1 MRRRFLTSAVDAPR
15 STRRRF
21 VDRVR
26 ILTAGGDGGKGCASM
41 FRDANVAFGPP
52 NGGNGGNGGDVVL
65 RADHNV
71 TDLQLEKKNFKAAS
85 GTNGMGSDM
94 HGARGETMEL
104 RVPCGTLVERLGL
117 PSPSRT
123 SRMEPPDAPRTT
135 LAELLTDGDS
145 ILVARGGRGGRGN
158 ASFRQGLQ
166 QHARIAEDG
175 GAGEAATLLLSL
187 KLIADV
193 GLVGFPNAGKSSLL
207 RALSNAVPKVAPYP
221 FTTLHPHLGRVRAS
235 AHAEFTLADIPGL
248 VDGAHA
254 NRGLGHSFLRHI
266 ERTSLLCYVLDLESE
281 QPAIS
286 QLTKLQR
293 ELELYLPGLGQR
305 PCLLVANKADVEGA
319 PAKLRALRSAVARL
333 RAEGELPGL
342 IGGDGGAGAGCGVGK
357 GEGEGKGVGVG
368 VGEGEGE
375 GEGVG
380 VGVGGAPGGAPA
392 EAPEMAAAAAV
403 LPDVLRGSAVTA
415 VSAKQ
420 AGNLR
425 TLVLRMHAALGV
437 AKRLAHQHEEAAE
450 RQREAERRRTRVAA
464 AGEEQRGQGRGR
476 QARGGSRPWQAA
488 PSPWR
493 EQRLERFAIIDEE
506 DAPHVSSRAGSPQT

>member
-1 MRRRFLTSAVDAPR
+1 MSMRRRFLSSAVDAPR
-15 STRRRF
+15 STRLRF

-52 NGGNGGNGGDVVL
+52 NGGNGGNGGDLVL

-94 HGARGETMEL
+94 HGARGETMVL

-117 PSPSRT
+117 PSSSRT

-135 LAELLTDGDS
+135 LAELLKDGDK

-207 RALSNAVPKVAPYP
+207 RALSNAIPKVAPYP

-235 AHAEFTLADIPGL
+235 AHVEFTLADIPGL

-305 PCLLVANKADVEGA
+305 PCLLVANKVDVEGA

-333 RAEGELPGL
+333 RAEGELSGL
-342 IGGDGGAGAGCGVGK
+342 IGGDGGAGAGCGVGE
-357 GEGEGKGVGVG
+357 GEGEGKGESGAS
-368 VGEGEGE
+368 
-375 GEGVG
+375 
-380 VGVGGAPGGAPA
+380 GGPA

-403 LPDVLRGSAVTA
+403 LPDVFQGSAVTA

-420 AGNLR
+420 AANLR
-425 TLVLRMHAALGV
+425 TLVQRMHAALGV
-437 AKRLAHQHEEAAE
+437 AKRLVHQDEEAAE
-450 RQREAERRRTRVAA
+450 RQRDAERRRARVAA
-464 AGEEQRGQGRGR
+464 ADEEQHGLGRGR
-476 QARGGSRPWQAA
+476 QARGGLRPWQVA
-488 PSPWR
+488 PSPWK
-493 EQRLERFAIIDEE
+493 EQRLERFATIDEE
-506 DAPHVSSRAGSPQT
+506 DAPPVSSRALGIRRER

>member
-1 MRRRFLTSAVDAPR
+1 
-15 STRRRF
+15 
-21 VDRVR
+21 
-26 ILTAGGDGGKGCASM
+26 
-41 FRDANVAFGPP
+41 
-52 NGGNGGNGGDVVL
+52 VVL

-319 PAKLRALRSAVARL
+319 PAKLRVLRSAVARL
-333 RAEGELPGL
+333 RAEGELSGL

-357 GEGEGKGVGVG
+357 GEGEGEGK
-368 VGEGEGE
+368 GEGEGRSGSAIKSEGIGE
-375 GEGVG
+375 GEG
-380 VGVGGAPGGAPA
+380 GGEG
-392 EAPEMAAAAAV
+392 
-403 LPDVLRGSAVTA
+403 RSGSAIKSGVDGT
-415 VSAKQ
+415 SERR
-420 AGNLR
+420 GEH
-425 TLVLRMHAALGV
+425 MHAGRGDV
-437 AKRLAHQHEEAAE
+437 TAE
-450 RQREAERRRTRVAA
+450 RQTKRRRSHDDHSAELLEGTAVATLRELQQSCPPDSA
-464 AGEEQRGQGRGR
+464 AIGVRDVVDAMCTGRALELALVGLFNSVHSAPGR
-476 QARGGSRPWQAA
+476 NT
-488 PSPWR
+488 
-493 EQRLERFAIIDEE
+493 F
-506 DAPHVSSRAGSPQT
+506 

>member
-1 MRRRFLTSAVDAPR
+1 
-15 STRRRF
+15 
-21 VDRVR
+21 
-26 ILTAGGDGGKGCASM
+26 
-41 FRDANVAFGPP
+41 
-52 NGGNGGNGGDVVL
+52 
-65 RADHNV
+65 
-71 TDLQLEKKNFKAAS
+71 
-85 GTNGMGSDM
+85 
-94 HGARGETMEL
+94 
-104 RVPCGTLVERLGL
+104 
-117 PSPSRT
+117 
-123 SRMEPPDAPRTT
+123 
-135 LAELLTDGDS
+135 
-145 ILVARGGRGGRGN
+145 
-158 ASFRQGLQ
+158 
-166 QHARIAEDG
+166 
-175 GAGEAATLLLSL
+175 
-187 KLIADV
+187 V

-235 AHAEFTLADIPGL
+235 AHTEFTLADIPGL

-319 PAKLRALRSAVARL
+319 PAKLRVLRSAVARL
-333 RAEGELPGL
+333 RAEGELSGL

-357 GEGEGKGVGVG
+357 GEGEGEGKG

-425 TLVLRMHAALGV
+425 TLVLRMHAALCV

-450 RQREAERRRTRVAA
+450 RQREAERRWALVAA
-464 AGEEQRGQGRGR
+464 ADEEQHGQGRGR
-476 QARGGSRPWQAA
+476 QARGGLRPWQAA

-493 EQRLERFAIIDEE
+493 EQRLERFASIDEE
-506 DAPHVSSRAGSPQT
+506 DAPTQ